1 VGIVPLR
8 IFVTQPLLGDAIER
22 LRTVGTVEVNP
33 DARTILPKAKLIEAV
48 RECEI
53 LCCLLHDRIDAD
65 VIDAA
70 KSLLMISDGAINPT
84 NVDVARAEARGIAVA
99 TIPNIVAEATA
110 DMQWALLLA
119 IARRV
124 VEADRALRGG
134 LFPGGQSLHF
144 AGARIA
150 GKTFG
155 SIGYGAIARF
165 SAKRAHGFG
174 MRVLYSK
181 PRRLSEADEAADGL
195 EYRGLDDLLRESDF
209 VAINSAYGPETHHL
223 IGEREIGLMKPD
235 AYLINTARGPIID
248 EAALARALRAGRI
261 AGAGLDVFENEPSVH
276 PDLLALDNVVLTPHL
291 GSANVDTRVAIADC
305 IADNVLAFM
314 NSQQKHSKF

>member
-1 VGIVPLR
+1 MR
-8 IFVTQPLLGDAIER
+8 IFVTQPLLGTAIER

-33 DARTILPKAKLIEAV
+33 DSHTILPKAQLIEAV
-48 RECEI
+48 RDCEI
-53 LCCLLHDRIDAD
+53 LCCLLHDRIDAE

-70 KSLLMISDGAINPT
+70 PTLIMISDGAIHPT
-84 NVDVARAEARGIAVA
+84 NINVTRARERGIAVA
-99 TIPNIVAEATA
+99 NIPNIVAEATA

-119 IARRV
+119 VARRV

-144 AGARIA
+144 AGATVA
-150 GKTFG
+150 CKTFG
-155 SIGYGAIARF
+155 SIGYGAIGRF

-181 PRRLSEADEAADGL
+181 PRRLAATEEVADDL
-195 EYRGLDDLLRESDF
+195 EYCSLDELLRESDF
-209 VAINSAYGPETHHL
+209 VAINAAYGPETHHL
-223 IGEREIGLMKPD
+223 IGERELGLMKPS
-235 AYLINTARGPIID
+235 AYVINTARGPIID
-248 EAALARALRAGRI
+248 EAALVRALREGRI

-291 GSANVDTRVAIADC
+291 GSASIDTRIAIADC
-305 IADNVLAFM
+305 IVDNVLVFM
-314 NSQQKHSKF
+314 NSQQTHRKS